1 MVKEKN
7 LSPVVSKNPHK
18 PISSSN
24 QVVPYDPLKAYLRE
38 ISQLPRLTAEEEKDL
53 ALNFLK
59 DGDLQKAYKLVSSNL
74 WLVVKIAREYQK
86 VAKNMLDLIQE
97 GNIGLMEAVKNFD
110 PNRGVRLPSYASWWI
125 KAYIIKYV
133 LANWRMVKIGT
144 TQAQKKLFFNLSKE
158 KAKLEREGFSATPKL
173 LAEKLNVKE
182 SEVIEMQQRMGN
194 SEFSVDAPL
203 ADDENSDHH
212 AVLANQSPNAEQL
225 LLREELDA
233 LIKKALSEFATSI
246 NNNQRVILQERLLQD
261 NKKTLQELADQLN
274 ISVERVRQIEN
285 QVKDK
290 LKTFLKDNY
299 QNIDFE

>member
-1 MVKEKN
+1 MVKQKN
-7 LSPVVSKNPHK
+7 LSPAVIKN
-18 PISSSN
+18 SN
-24 QVVPYDPLKAYLRE
+24 KSNSTQVVPYDPLKAYLRE
-38 ISQLPRLTAEEEKDL
+38 IRLIPKLTAEEEKDL
-53 ALNFLK
+53 ALKFLS
-59 DGDLQKAYKLVSSNL
+59 DRDLEKAYRLVSSNL
-74 WLVVKIAREYQK
+74 WLVVKIAREYEK
-86 VAKNMLDLIQE
+86 VAKNILDLIQE

-110 PNRGVRLPSYASWWI
+110 PHRGVRLPSYASWWI
-125 KAYIIKYV
+125 KAYIIKYI
-133 LANWRMVKIGT
+133 LANWRIVKIGT

-182 SEVIEMQQRMGN
+182 AEVIEMQQRLGN

-203 ADDENSDHH
+203 ADDEHSDLHSI
-212 AVLANQSPNAEQL
+212 LPTDSPNAEQL
-225 LLREELDA
+225 LLKEELDA
-233 LIKKALSEFATSI
+233 LIKKALTEFAASI
-246 NNNQRVILQERLLQD
+246 NLNQQVILKERLLLD

>member
-1 MVKEKN
+1 MVKQKN
-7 LSPVVSKNPHK
+7 FSPVVSKNPPK
-18 PISSSN
+18 TN
-24 QVVPYDPLKAYLRE
+24 TNTQVVPYDPLRAYLRE
-38 ISQLPRLTAEEEKDL
+38 IRQIPKLSVDEEKAL
-53 ALNFLK
+53 AINFLK

-74 WLVVKIAREYQK
+74 WLVVKIAREYEK
-86 VAKNMLDLIQE
+86 VAKNILDLIQE

-125 KAYIIKYV
+125 KAYIIKYI

-182 SEVIEMQQRMGN
+182 SEVIEMQQRLGN
-194 SEFSVDAPL
+194 SELSVDAPL
-203 ADDENSDHH
+203 ADDEHSDLHS
-212 AVLANQSPNAEQL
+212 VLSTQALNAEQL
-225 LLREELDA
+225 LLRDELDA
-233 LIKKALSEFATSI
+233 LIKKALTEFAVSI
-246 NNNQRVILQERLLQD
+246 NQNQRVILQERLLLD